1 MWYHVNMQER
11 ISIMNDINALVE
23 MVLEQINAESTADSD
38 MLSELATELA
48 GGVTA
53 ERDAEIA
60 EMLPGPY
67 KMKVNAS
74 AEMAQ
79 SEDDMLTIPR
89 VVYVT
94 ASQVDGGDWNTSSMY
109 GKRQRA
115 PKMDCAV
122 GVATDLELENIRIM
136 RLAILWRRAK

>member
-1 MWYHVNMQER
+1 
-11 ISIMNDINALVE
+11 MNDIDALVS
-23 MVLEQINAESTADSD
+23 MVLDQVNAQSAADD
-38 MLSELATELA
+38 EMLSEFATELA

-60 EMLPGPY
+60 EALPGPY

-74 AEMAQ
+74 AQMAT
-79 SEDDMLTIPR
+79 SDEDRLTIPR

-94 ASQVDGGDWNTSSMY
+94 ASQVNGGDWNTSSMY

-122 GVATDLELENIRIM
+122 GVHTDLELENIRIM